1 MISTKPYFF
10 RAIYQWA
17 ADNGFTPQIVVDAAV
32 PGVTVPRQYV
42 KDGQIVLNISP
53 GAVSNFTMDNERL
66 SCAARFSGRSLK
78 VDIPLDAV
86 LAIYARETGHGIY
99 FKPDSGAGAGAGGGD
114 ESAAAT
120 SAPPPAV
127 RPAKPQPQRPH
138 LQLVKS
144 KPPSAESKPSLAES
158 KPSPAE
164 SKPPPE
170 TSTPPSPAA
179 PRRRTTKGK

>member
-53 GAVSNFTMDNERL
+53 GAVSNFTLDNERL

-86 LAIYARETGHGIY
+86 LAIYVRETGHGIY
-99 FKPDSGAGAGAGGGD
+99 FKPDSAAAAAVAD
-114 ESAAAT
+114 SAAAA
-120 SAPPPAV
+120 SAPQPEA

-144 KPPSAESKPSLAES
+144 KPPSAESKPSSAGAA
-158 KPSPAE
+158 PSPAE
-164 SKPPPE
+164 SKPPPA
-170 TSTPPSPAA
+170 TLTPPSPAT
-179 PRRRTTKGK
+179 PRRRRTKGK

>member
-53 GAVSNFTMDNERL
+53 GAVSNFTLDNERL

-99 FKPDSGAGAGAGGGD
+99 FKPDSGAAAAAVAD
-114 ESAAAT
+114 SAAAA
-120 SAPPPAV
+120 SAPQPEA

-144 KPPSAESKPSLAES
+144 KPPSAESKPSSAGAAPSSAES
-158 KPSPAE
+158 KSPPA
-164 SKPPPE
+164 
-170 TSTPPSPAA
+170 TLTPPSPAT
-179 PRRRTTKGK
+179 PRRRRTKGK

>member
-99 FKPDSGAGAGAGGGD
+99 FKPDSGAGAGGGD

>member
-53 GAVSNFTMDNERL
+53 GAVSNFTMDNESL

-86 LAIYARETGHGIY
+86 LAIFARETGHGIY
-99 FKPDSGAGAGAGGGD
+99 FKPDSGAGAGG
-114 ESAAAT
+114 ESAAAST
-120 SAPPPAV
+120 PQPEA

-144 KPPSAESKPSLAES
+144 KPPSAEAKPSSA
-158 KPSPAE
+158 
-164 SKPPPE
+164 

-179 PRRRTTKGK
+179 PRRRRTKGK

>member
-32 PGVTVPRQYV
+32 PGVAVPRQYV

-53 GAVSNFTMDNERL
+53 GAVSNFAMDNQRL

-99 FKPDSGAGAGAGGGD
+99 FKPDSSGGGD
-114 ESAAAT
+114 DSAAAAA
-120 SAPPPAV
+120 APPSAA

-144 KPPSAESKPSLAES
+144 KPPPAESA
-158 KPSPAE
+158 PSPAQSAP
-164 SKPPPE
+164 SKPPPAA
-170 TSTPPSPAA
+170 SPPPSPTV

>member
-17 ADNGFTPQIVVDAAV
+17 ADNGFTPQIVVDAAI
-32 PGVTVPRQYV
+32 PGVAVPRQYV

-53 GAVSNFTMDNERL
+53 GAVSNFAMDNQRL

-99 FKPDSGAGAGAGGGD
+99 FKPDSSGGGD
-114 ESAAAT
+114 DSAATAA
-120 SAPPPAV
+120 APPSAA

-144 KPPSAESKPSLAES
+144 KPPPAESA
-158 KPSPAE
+158 PSPAQSGPSSTP
-164 SKPPPE
+164 SKPPPAA
-170 TSTPPSPAA
+170 SPPPSPTV

>member
-53 GAVSNFTMDNERL
+53 GAVSNFTMDNESL

-99 FKPDSGAGAGAGGGD
+99 FKPDSGAGAGAGD
-114 ESAAAT
+114 ESAAAST
-120 SAPPPAV
+120 PQPEA

-144 KPPSAESKPSLAES
+144 KPPSAEA
-158 KPSPAE
+158 
-164 SKPPPE
+164 KPPPA
-170 TSTPPSPAA
+170 TSTPPSPAT
-179 PRRRTTKGK
+179 PRRRRTKGK

>member
-1 MISTKPYFF
+1 MIPTKPYFF

-53 GAVSNFTMDNERL
+53 GAVSNFTVDNERL

-99 FKPDSGAGAGAGGGD
+99 FKPDSGGAGGGD
-114 ESAAAT
+114 NSAAA
-120 SAPPPAV
+120 SAGPPPAV
-127 RPAKPQPQRPH
+127 RPAKAQPQRPH

-144 KPPSAESKPSLAES
+144 KPPSAESKPS
-158 KPSPAE
+158 PA
-164 SKPPPE
+164 